1 MQLTNLT
8 RFNEIGAN
16 SYLLESQH
24 TRLVL
29 DSGMHPKREGRE
41 ALPDL
46 ALLDGKNVDGIVI
59 THAHHDH
66 IGSLPLAQR
75 HCPGADVYMT
85 ELTALLSDAMLHNS
99 VNVMT
104 SQREELGIK
113 EYPWFTH
120 REVEEVVE
128 KWRRA
133 RPRRKI
139 QVNGETTIEF
149 FDAGHIPGSAGV
161 MIHCEGKSVFYTG
174 DVQFEDQSFCQG
186 ADFPRA
192 PLDVL
197 IMETTRGAAARAQ
210 HYTRATEIER
220 FASVVRRAFERG
232 GAALVPV
239 FALGKTQEF
248 LLLIH
253 ECKEQG
259 LLDWDT
265 PVHLGG
271 LGTKLTQIID
281 RYNGPVRRNRKGFEL
296 LRDTGVNLPNRKRK
310 GPIEANPGHLY
321 ALSSGMMTENTT
333 SNGFARGFID
343 NPRNAVCFVG
353 YADPDSVA
361 GGILSAKNGDEIVLD
376 RRWEPVPL
384 RAEVARFDFSGHATR
399 DDLRAFAKDVRPK
412 KIVLVHGEPDALEW
426 FREAL
431 QRDLPGTEILIP
443 IPGMPVDLA

>member
-16 SYLLESQH
+16 SYLLESRH
-24 TRLVL
+24 TRLLL

-46 ALLDGKNVDGIVI
+46 SLLDDRQVDGIVI

-139 QVNGETTIEF
+139 QVNGETHIEF

-161 MIHCEGKSVFYTG
+161 MVTCDGQKIFYTG
-174 DVQFEDQSFCQG
+174 DVQFEDQSFCQA

-192 PLDVL
+192 PVDVL

-220 FASVVRRAFERG
+220 FASVVRRAFDRG

-281 RYNGPVRRNRKGFEL
+281 RYNGPIRRNRKGFEL

-310 GPIEANPGHLY
+310 GPIEPIPGHLY

-361 GGILSAKNGDEIVLD
+361 GAILAAKEGDEIVLD
-376 RRWEPVPL
+376 RRWPPVPL

-399 DDLRAFAKDVRPK
+399 DDLRAFAKDLRPE

-431 QRDLPGTEILIP
+431 LRDLPGTEILIP
-443 IPGMPVDLA
+443 QPGVPVDLA